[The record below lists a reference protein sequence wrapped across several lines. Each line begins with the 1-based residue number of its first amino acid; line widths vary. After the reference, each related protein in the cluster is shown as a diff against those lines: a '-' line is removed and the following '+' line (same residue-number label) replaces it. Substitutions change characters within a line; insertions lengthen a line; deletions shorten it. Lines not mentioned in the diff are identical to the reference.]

1 MINGHFVAMQHIYS
15 QSDDSNHCIYAC
27 RHGEDQNRK
36 EGDLMSSRPVATP
49 VSEDLE
55 TEAAVW
61 TCSPKSDITGLEKC
75 FLV

>member
-1 MINGHFVAMQHIYS
+1 MAATQ
-15 QSDDSNHCIYAC
+15 CIYAC

-36 EGDLMSSRPVATP
+36 EGDLMSSRPVAAP
-49 VSEDLE
+49 VSEGLE

-61 TCSPKSDITGLEKC
+61 TCSHKSDITGLETC